1 MYHFVLKNELHEIVK
16 LSQWLNN
23 TLAKEAQL
31 SPKITFQL
39 DLILEETITNIID
52 HAFDTPGTHDITVL
66 FQVEA
71 NTITIQVIDSGKP
84 FDPLSDHQV
93 ELPTTLEDAGK
104 GGLGIH
110 LIRSYAR
117 ECHYQ
122 RAGDK
127 NLFTVIVDIN

>member
-1 MYHFVLKNELHEIVK
+1 MYHFVLKNELLEVVQ

-23 TLAKEAQL
+23 TFAKQAQL

-39 DLILEETITNIID
+39 DLILEETITNIIE

-71 NTITIQVIDSGKP
+71 NVITIQVIDSGKP

-104 GGLGIH
+104 GGSWHPLDSQLRTGMQISTC
-110 LIRSYAR
+110 RR
-117 ECHYQ
+117 QKPFHYYY
-122 RAGDK
+122 
-127 NLFTVIVDIN
+127 